1 MCLKIPHYEGFLTP
15 MAQIFSL
22 PGFLY
27 TAISQSFTHTLSWNI
42 REKVATCFNDHG
54 LEIHNSHR
62 NWQLLLFSF

>member
-1 MCLKIPHYEGFLTP
+1 MCLNIPHYEGFLAP

-27 TAISQSFTHTLSWNI
+27 TAILQSFTHALSWNI
-42 REKVATCFNDHG
+42 RVIATNINGHG
-54 LEIHNSHR
+54 LEIHNSRR